1 MLMNSSQI
9 IMLGTPRIKHSG
21 FLCAGRGDRVKK
33 MQGPR
38 FYLALWLSKAAAG
51 IIGLVAKGRGTNL
64 PGVVALKIDP
74 GFLSHLRGIDPE
86 KTVFITGTNG
96 KSSVTNL
103 LTRTLTDAG
112 YRVVSNLDGANMTP
126 GVAVP
131 LLRNA
136 TLGGRVRCDYIIMET
151 DERYVE
157 HIRKQ
162 LPAKNLCITNIQ
174 KDQVQ
179 RNGEPGFIRNKI
191 SRAIHPDM
199 TLFLNNDD
207 PNSLC
212 LSGAKRIVPYGVAP
226 HSRSFHREDNF
237 FSVSMPCPK
246 CRGGLKFEA
255 YNLDNVG
262 VFHCPVCGFSNEAPQ
277 KYQIRDISF
286 EEGTF
291 CLDGTSYAFR
301 NNTPEF
307 LYSYALAS
315 AVAGEFGISPESIQK
330 TFSTFESARCRND
343 QVMLGKHPLK
353 FFRIKQE
360 NSETLQS
367 VVNAIASDPEEKT
380 LLFGFDEYVDFYP
393 PYLNTCYMFDCDF
406 RSLRNSGVSRWVCT
420 SKALGHIGALRFLY
434 DGYAPEKMTILPDS
448 SEQTLL
454 GLMDEAALDNAYLVE
469 EIPYF
474 SR

>member
-1 MLMNSSQI
+1 M
-9 IMLGTPRIKHSG
+9 
-21 FLCAGRGDRVKK
+21 
-33 MQGPR
+33 
-38 FYLALWLSKAAAG
+38 ALWLSKVAAG
-51 IIGLVAKGRGTNL
+51 VIGLVAKGRGTNL

-136 TLGGRVRCDYIIMET
+136 TLTGRVRCDYIIMET

-157 HIRKQ
+157 RIRKQ

-179 RNGEPGFIRNKI
+179 RNGEPGFIRDKI

-199 TLFLNNDD
+199 TLFLNHDD

-226 HSRSFHREDNF
+226 HSRSFHREDSF
-237 FSVSMPCPK
+237 FSVSMPCPR

-262 VFHCPVCGFSNEAPQ
+262 IFRCPVCGLSNDASAE
-277 KYQIRDISF
+277 YRVSDVSF

-291 CLDGTSYAFR
+291 RLGDRTFSFR
-301 NNTPEF
+301 CKTPEF
-307 LYSYALAS
+307 LYSYALTA
-315 AVAGEFGISPESIQK
+315 AVAGEFGIDQTSVAE
-330 TFSTFESARCRND
+330 TFRTFDSARCRND
-343 QVMLGKHPLK
+343 QVSLGTHPLK

-367 VVNAIASDPEEKT
+367 VVNAIAADPEEKT

-406 RSLRNSGVSRWVCT
+406 RGLKSSGVSHLVCT
-420 SKALGHIGALRFLY
+420 SRALGHIGALRFLY
-434 DGYAPEKMTILPDS
+434 DGYDPEKMTVLPDS
-448 SEQTLL
+448 NEETLSRVMDQH
-454 GLMDEAALDNAYLVE
+454 GLENAYLIE

-474 SR
+474 NR